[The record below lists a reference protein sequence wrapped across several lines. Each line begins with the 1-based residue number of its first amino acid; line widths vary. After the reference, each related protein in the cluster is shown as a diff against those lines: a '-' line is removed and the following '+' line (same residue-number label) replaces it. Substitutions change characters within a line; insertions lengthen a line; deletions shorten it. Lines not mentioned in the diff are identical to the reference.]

1 MKTKILKA
9 TYEGYTGKKHWKVTH
24 PDYKESVTACA
35 PDSQAAIVAAAKA
48 LNTEWTAYRFYAFA
62 EVSPA

>member
-9 TYEGYTGKKHWKVTH
+9 TYEGYTGKKLWKVTH

-35 PDSQAAIVAAAKA
+35 PDSQAAIVAAAK
-48 LNTEWTAYRFYAFA
+48 
-62 EVSPA
+62 